1 MVLNV
6 MLFIVKFKNKKDKI
20 KFVINTPFGVI
31 SEFPSKRQIP
41 KPFAR
46 KPPVFHSILLLFPFE
61 RWNFSN

>member
-46 KPPVFHSILLLFPFE
+46 KPPVFHSI
-61 RWNFSN
+61 